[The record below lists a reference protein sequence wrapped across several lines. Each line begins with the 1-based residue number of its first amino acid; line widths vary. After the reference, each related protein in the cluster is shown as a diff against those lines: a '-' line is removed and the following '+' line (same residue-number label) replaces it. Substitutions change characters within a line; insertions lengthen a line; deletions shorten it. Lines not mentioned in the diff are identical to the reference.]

1 MQTSISKHHAV
12 LPGVRGFM
20 DRMSPL
26 DASFLH
32 IENDVNHMH
41 IASVAIFEGPPPPY
55 EDIVH
60 MITSKLHKVPRY
72 RQRVHFVPLAAG
84 RPMWV
89 DDPHFNIGYHIRH
102 TALPPPG
109 GHDELRNLVGRVM
122 AQQLDRHKPLWEIWI
137 AEGLEGGRWAM
148 LSKTHHCM
156 VDGVSG
162 TDLLAVVMDSS
173 PTPKREEPQPWT
185 PEDQPT
191 GTDLVRNALFE
202 RSVSPREQLRTV
214 RAGLR
219 TPRRIGKRMR
229 DVAMGLTTFSSF
241 VGKDVESSLNGPIGP
256 HRRWTWAETTL
267 DKIKQIRALHGGTV
281 NDVVLS
287 AITKGF
293 RDLLISRG
301 EPVDNS
307 VVRTLVPVSVRTEG
321 ERGTY
326 NNRVSAMFAE
336 LPVGLVDPV
345 ARLASI
351 GEQMK
356 GLKEHKQ
363 AVAAEAL
370 TSLQG
375 FTPPLLL
382 ALGGRLFARAP
393 QRSVQ
398 TVTTNVPGPQRPM
411 YAAGRRMVAA
421 YPYVPLA
428 GWVRIGIAIFSYA
441 GQLNFG
447 ITGDWETTSDIEVLA
462 DGIEEGIGEL
472 LERSRRAAAAAAPAQ

>member
-1 MQTSISKHHAV
+1 
-12 LPGVRGFM
+12 M
-20 DRMSPL
+20 DRMSPM

-55 EDIVH
+55 EDVVE
-60 MITSKLHKVPRY
+60 MIQSKLHKVPRY
-72 RQRVHFVPLAAG
+72 RQRVRFVPLAAG

-89 DDPHFNIGYHIRH
+89 DDPHFNIQYHIRH

-109 GHDELRNLVGRVM
+109 GDQELRDLAGRVM
-122 AQQLDRHKPLWEIWI
+122 AQQLDRNKPLWEIWM
-137 AEGLEGGRWAM
+137 AEGLQRGRWAI

-162 TDLLAVVMDSS
+162 TDLLAVVMDST
-173 PTPKREEPQPWT
+173 PTPGREQPPPWT
-185 PEDQPT
+185 PEPQPS
-191 GTDLVRNALFE
+191 GLGLVRNALFN
-202 RSVSPREQLRTV
+202 RSVSPYEQLRTV
-214 RAGLR
+214 RAALR
-219 TPRRIGKRMR
+219 TPGRLAKRVR
-229 DVAMGLTTFSSF
+229 DVAVGLGTFTSF
-241 VGKDVESSLNGPIGP
+241 VGKDIESSLNGPIGP

-267 DKIKQIRALHGGTV
+267 DEVKQIRAAHGGTV
-281 NDVVLS
+281 NDVVLA

-301 EPVDNS
+301 EPVDNF
-307 VVRTLVPVSVRTEG
+307 VVRTLVPVSVRTES

-336 LPVGLVDPV
+336 LPVGLADPV

-351 GEQMK
+351 AEQMK

-370 TSLQG
+370 TSLSG
-375 FTPPLLL
+375 FTPPMLLT
-382 ALGGRLFARAP
+382 LGGRLFARAP

-441 GQLNFG
+441 GQLTFG

-462 DGIEEGIGEL
+462 NGIEGGVAEL
-472 LERSRRAAAAAAPAQ
+472 LERSPRTTGVAAPAQ

>member
-1 MQTSISKHHAV
+1 
-12 LPGVRGFM
+12 M
-20 DRMSPL
+20 DRMSPM

-41 IASVAIFEGPPPPY
+41 IASIAIFEGPPPPY
-55 EDIVH
+55 EDVVE
-60 MITSKLHKVPRY
+60 MIASKLHKVPRY
-72 RQRVHFVPLAAG
+72 RQRVHFVPLTAG

-89 DDPHFNIGYHIRH
+89 DDPHFNIQYHIRH
-102 TALPPPG
+102 TALPSPG
-109 GHDELRNLVGRVM
+109 GDQELRNLVGRVM
-122 AQQLDRHKPLWEIWI
+122 AQQLDRHKPLWEVWV
-137 AEGLEGGRWAM
+137 AEGLEGGGWAM

-162 TDLLAVVMDSS
+162 TDLLAVVMDST
-173 PTPKREEPQPWT
+173 PTPEREKPEPWI
-185 PEDQPT
+185 PERQPT
-191 GTDLVRNALFE
+191 GLGLVRNALFD
-202 RSVSPREQLRTV
+202 RTISPYEQLRTV
-214 RAGLR
+214 RAALR
-219 TPRRIGKRMR
+219 TPPRIVKRVR
-229 DVAMGLTTFSSF
+229 DVGMGLSTFSSF
-241 VGKDVESSLNGPIGP
+241 VGKEVESSLNGPIGP

-267 DKIKQIRALHGGTV
+267 DKVKQIRAAHGGTV
-281 NDVVLS
+281 NDIVLS
-287 AITKGF
+287 ATTKGF

-301 EPVDNS
+301 ESVTDF
-307 VVRTLVPVSVRTEG
+307 VVRTLVPVSVRTEN

-370 TSLQG
+370 TSLSG

-382 ALGGRLFARAP
+382 ALGGRLFARAH
-393 QRSVQ
+393 QRSIQ

-447 ITGDWETTSDIEVLA
+447 ITGDWETASDIEVLA
-462 DGIEEGIGEL
+462 DGIEEGITEL
-472 LERSRRAAAAAAPAQ
+472 LERSPQTTTEAARAR